1 MNLGIL
7 GGGLLLNM
15 YLSPEGARPYT
26 DVVGRVTTH
35 LHLRGNLQDALTA
48 TICQDSFQTEAD
60 TNQAYQALAALK
72 LCEIQKLQTRR
83 QSNVLLLRSLDRVEG
98 AAWEAK
104 ELTKNLEGGFLLA
117 KSSWMPMDSYGM
129 GPRG

>member
-1 MNLGIL
+1 MV
-7 GGGLLLNM
+7 
-15 YLSPEGARPYT
+15 YPSAFFLSPDGSQPYH
-26 DVVGRVTTH
+26 DVVSRVTTH
-35 LHLRGNLQDALTA
+35 LRLRGDRQDALTA
-48 TICQDSFQTEAD
+48 TIRQDSFQMEAD
-60 TNQAYQALAALK
+60 TNQAYQASAALK
-72 LCEIQKLQTRR
+72 LHKIQKLQTRR